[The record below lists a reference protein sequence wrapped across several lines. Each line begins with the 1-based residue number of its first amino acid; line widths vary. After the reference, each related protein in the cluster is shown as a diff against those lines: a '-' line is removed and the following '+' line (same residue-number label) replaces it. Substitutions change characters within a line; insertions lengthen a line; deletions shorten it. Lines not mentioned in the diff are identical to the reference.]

1 MGERVT
7 TDQLSC
13 VLATI
18 SYPLH
23 SLKSSVTLATRDI
36 MLYRPGASLSVIV
49 AVLVS
54 IIKQHFLINEFTAGI
69 SEYVYMYR
77 AVFSHPLIVF

>member
-1 MGERVT
+1 MCA
-7 TDQLSC
+7 SNHF
-13 VLATI
+13 I
-18 SYPLH
+18 SF
-23 SLKSSVTLATRDI
+23 SSSVTLATRDI
-36 MLYRPGASLSVIV
+36 MLGRGASLSIIIIVV

-77 AVFSHPLIVF
+77 AVFSHPLIVL